1 METSLLDRVKT
12 AGSNGPAPV
21 GLPLEDVQHNHCA
34 DVLPE
39 TAAGHDEHEAL
50 KDAGMEALR
59 RYEDE
64 FADVL
69 PRHVPPRKFL
79 AAVRNVLPDVRDCT
93 PASVLQSLLT
103 CARFGLLPDG
113 HQAVIKAEGKRAVF
127 IPTYHGYIDLFYRSG
142 RVDSVV
148 VGLIHEND
156 VWHYEPSAPVP
167 DDFMHRPAVHLP
179 KAQRG
184 PAILAY
190 AFCRTKGGG
199 RSHVIVLSREDAEE
213 IRDEYSQAYQR
224 AEKSGKR
231 NSFWHTR
238 FLDMW
243 LKTAVRR
250 MAKYVPLSTEVRML
264 AESDDAGDEGTSQ
277 ILHAPDPESAALEA
291 EAGQAAKAA
300 EASQDQPPV
309 PRLPVKKG
317 RGKAKPRRRNRDRN
331 RR

>member
-1 METSLLDRVKT
+1 METSLLERVKA
-12 AGSNGPAPV
+12 AGSRGPAPV
-21 GLPLEDVQHNHCA
+21 GPPLEDVQHDQGA

-39 TAAGHDEHEAL
+39 TAAGHDELEAL

-79 AAVRNVLPDVRDCT
+79 AAVRNVLPDVRYCT
-93 PASVLQSLLT
+93 PASVLQALLT

-113 HQAVIKAEGKRAVF
+113 RQAVIKAEGKWAVF

-148 VGLIHEND
+148 VGMIHEND
-156 VWHYEPSAPVP
+156 EWHYEPSAPVP
-167 DDFMHRPAVHLP
+167 DDFLHRPAVHLP

-190 AFCRTKGGG
+190 AFCRIKGGG

-213 IRDEYSQAYQR
+213 IRDEFSQAYQR

-243 LKTAVRR
+243 LKTAVRQ
-250 MAKYVPLSTEVRML
+250 MAKYVPLSAEVRML
-264 AESDDAGDEGTSQ
+264 AKADDAGDDGAPQ
-277 ILHAPDPESAALEA
+277 ILHAPDQETAALEA
-291 EAGQAAKAA
+291 EAWQAAQAA
-300 EASQDQPPV
+300 EASQDRPV

-317 RGKAKPRRRNRDRN
+317 RGRAKPRRRNRDRN